1 MDSKH
6 KWHHVSW
13 HAVKRFGCGHSPYY
27 HHIIY
32 YYYTIYYMLHGWSI
46 ASTYATIAS
55 DIIHLKPVSAQHMN
69 YGTRE

>member
-1 MDSKH
+1 MDSKR

-13 HAVKRFGCGHSPYY
+13 HAVKSLAVGTHHTIYY
-27 HHIIY
+27 IY

-55 DIIHLKPVSAQHMN
+55 DIIHLKPVSA
-69 YGTRE
+69 